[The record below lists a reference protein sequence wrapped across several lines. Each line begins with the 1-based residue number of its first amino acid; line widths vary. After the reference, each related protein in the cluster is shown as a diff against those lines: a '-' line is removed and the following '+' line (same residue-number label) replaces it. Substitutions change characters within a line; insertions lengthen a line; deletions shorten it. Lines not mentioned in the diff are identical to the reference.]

1 MIVAWGI
8 NDLISGFKYKKV
20 ICWIAAL
27 VVIVMMII
35 LSRKQVTYWKDS
47 LTLCKHATEVT
58 ENNYLMYDNYGRL
71 LGQKGDY
78 DAAMQNLNKAC
89 AISPKYTPAINN
101 LGRALKE
108 MGKTKEAIQKWE
120 RALLIDPNDR
130 DVNYNLGTT
139 MIELGNYD
147 KAIVYFEKVL
157 QNKPDFVEVLNN
169 MAYALAVTGNPKVRN
184 PGRAVELAGR
194 ACKLTGNKQPV
205 FLDTLAIA
213 YAASGDFT
221 KAVEIAQQAA
231 GISQST
237 GDAKMAEEIRSH
249 IELFKKK
256 ISVVESTEV
265 SR

>member
-1 MIVAWGI
+1 M
-8 NDLISGFKYKKV
+8 
-20 ICWIAAL
+20 AAL
-27 VVIVMMII
+27 VIIFTMII
-35 LSRKQVTYWKDS
+35 LSRKQVAYWKDS
-47 LTLCKHATEVT
+47 ITLCKHATEAT

-78 DAAMQNLNKAC
+78 KAAMQNLSKAC
-89 AISPKYTPAINN
+89 AISPRYTPAINN
-101 LGRALKE
+101 LGMALKG
-108 MGKTKEAIQKWE
+108 MGQTKEAIQKWE
-120 RALLIDPNDR
+120 GALLIDPNDR

-139 MIELGNYD
+139 MMELGNYD

-157 QNKPDFVEVLNN
+157 KNKPDFVEVLNN
-169 MAYALAVTGNPKVRN
+169 MAYALAVIGNPKVRN
-184 PGRAVELAGR
+184 PGRAVELAAK
-194 ACKLTGNKQPV
+194 ACELTGNKQPV

-221 KAVEIAQQAA
+221 KAVNIAEQAA
-231 GISQST
+231 RMSRSI

-256 ISVVESTEV
+256 ISVVEFTEV